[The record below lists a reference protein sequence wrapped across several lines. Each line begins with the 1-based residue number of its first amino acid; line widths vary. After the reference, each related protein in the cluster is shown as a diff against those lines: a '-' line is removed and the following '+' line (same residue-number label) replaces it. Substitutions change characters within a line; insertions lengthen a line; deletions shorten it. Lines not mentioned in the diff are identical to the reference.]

1 MDGSLSPIPESLQPD
16 REWTIGRVL
25 LECVPAGTSSAA
37 FDPLSTMALSE
48 TDIQRQQ
55 EIKQA
60 EELLFSGRQ
69 ELGFA
74 KGLFLGDFVADWA
87 MPYPRLSDQQQ
98 AAVDNAVLEL
108 RQFLDQHLDS
118 DAIDRDADIPREVI
132 DGLGRVGVLGMT
144 APKEVGG
151 RGFSQMQY
159 CKVLEE
165 IGARDAST
173 AVFTNAHHSI
183 GIRALLLFGTKE
195 QQEKWLPR
203 LMNGEQLAAFALTE
217 REAGSDAAN
226 VQMKAT
232 PAEDGAAYILSGEK
246 RYITNASIAHV
257 LTVMA
262 RTPIPGKDKDAITAF
277 LVTPDMPGFEML
289 EPRMA
294 KLGIRGTATGRF
306 RLNNVRVPKENIL
319 GPLGKGLRVALTV
332 LDFGRTTFGACC
344 TGGAK
349 TCLRLAI
356 EHANSRKQFNKTL
369 GNFDLVKKK
378 IARMAADVYAM
389 EAMTQVTASLIDRG
403 LEDYMV
409 ETAMLKVFTTERL
422 WDAVNDCFQIHG
434 GSAYFDDSPL
444 GRMLRDA
451 RINQI
456 GEGSNEVLT
465 SFIALVGMR
474 GPGMEFK
481 EIYDTM
487 LKPSRGLSK
496 AWDAGL
502 KRLSAAV
509 KVPEVPVKNDQLR
522 SYASQLGRLVWRFNL
537 AVDKALIAYRE
548 PVMEM
553 QLIQERIAV
562 AAMELFATTCV
573 LSRWDSELSAT
584 SRNGKEGIDHAS
596 ADLFVRRS
604 LRHIRDSLRSLGD
617 NDDRAL
623 LKTADAVLATRQA
636 DAH

>member
-1 MDGSLSPIPESLQPD
+1 ME
-16 REWTIGRVL
+16 
-25 LECVPAGTSSAA
+25 
-37 FDPLSTMALSE
+37 LSE
-48 TDIQRQQ
+48 TDIQRQK
-55 EIKQA
+55 EIQQA

-87 MPYPRLSDQQQ
+87 MPYPRLSDAQQ
-98 AAVDNAVLEL
+98 AEVDRAVSEL
-108 RQFLDQHLDS
+108 RQFLDEHLDPE
-118 DAIDRDADIPREVI
+118 AIDRQADIPREVI

-165 IGARDAST
+165 IGARCAST

-195 QQEKWLPR
+195 QKEKWLPR

-226 VQMKAT
+226 VQLTAQ
-232 PAEDGAAYILSGEK
+232 PSEDGSYFILNGEK
-246 RYITNASIAHV
+246 RYITNASIAQV

-262 RTPIPGKDKDAITAF
+262 RTPVPGKEGKTAITAF
-277 LVTPDMPGFEML
+277 LVTPDMPGFEMI
-289 EPRMA
+289 EPRMP

-306 RLNNVRVPKENIL
+306 RLNNVRVPRENIL

-344 TGGAK
+344 TGAAK
-349 TCLRLAI
+349 TCLRMSI
-356 EHANSRKQFNKTL
+356 EHANSRKQFDKTL
-369 GNFDLVKKK
+369 SHFDLVKKK
-378 IARMAADVYAM
+378 IARTAADVYAM

-403 LEDYMV
+403 LEDYML

-456 GEGSNEVLT
+456 GEGSNEVLI

-487 LKPSRGLSK
+487 VKPWRQDGAK
-496 AWDAGL
+496 AWGAGL
-502 KRLSAAV
+502 KRLTAAV
-509 KVPEVPVKNDQLR
+509 KVPEVPVRNARLK
-522 SYASQLGRLVWRFNL
+522 SYAGQLARLVWRFNF

-553 QLIQERIAV
+553 QLVQERIAN
-562 AAMELFATTCV
+562 AAMELFAATCV
-573 LSRWDSELSAT
+573 LSRWDSELSAVG
-584 SRNGKEGIDHAS
+584 RNGQDAVDHLA
-596 ADLFVRRS
+596 ADLFVRRAFRKTRRF
-604 LRHIRDSLRSLGD
+604 LRGLGD
-617 NDDRAL
+617 NDDSAML
-623 LKTADAVLATRQA
+623 ATADAVLSKPATPGRSGT
-636 DAH
+636 